1 MQFARTLNNL
11 LLGVAALWAV
21 NSTAAEWF
29 VDKDATGSRN
39 GTSWANAWTNLNGI
53 TGTAAGDTIYISGG
67 TTSKTYRD
75 PFWKPSNGTAGNRKT
90 YSIGQEAGHNGIAI
104 FDAQGA
110 NVSWLYDNIKHVNI
124 NGLVGTTK
132 SFFVT
137 NCTGASVDL
146 SGCSDVTIEGVI
158 SSTQWLFNPCT
169 NVYIGHSDIK
179 GAPVGSTA
187 GATYVINLISRFP
200 AGDSPSYTNNSVYN
214 CIIRMPSSDTTPA
227 WGSDGIKSG
236 SYCTMSSNQFEV
248 YYVTN
253 NTEWEHTDGIQN
265 LTPAWVK
272 VHSSSFN
279 NIANYG
285 VFMEMT
291 VAGTNLWVYN
301 NIFKQTDTLA
311 HAQQQHRAIAIGQRT
326 PGSTVQSIYVMNNT
340 VVDTFGATAISLGDD
355 PSESSTWVDVIIA
368 NNLLYNSGKPGS
380 DAILVYR
387 GDGLTNGISI
397 LYNKAI
403 TGARGTNSVM
413 PSQLAAAG
421 GDTSLALASYTERSA
436 ANDFHLQST
445 DTAAK
450 DSGFDLSSYFTTDAD
465 GNTRSGTW
473 DLGAFEWLNTLI
485 IFTNNASG
493 SRMMGFRGLGMRP

>member
-1 MQFARTLNNL
+1 MTVRLIL
-11 LLGVAALWAV
+11 LLLSIHASSAATWYV
-21 NSTAAEWF
+21 DNAAG
-29 VDKDATGSRN
+29 AGSRN

-75 PFWKPSNGTAGNRKT
+75 PYWTPSNGTAGNRKT

-104 FDAQGA
+104 FDAQGT
-110 NVSWLYDNIKHVNI
+110 NLTWLYNNIKHVNV

-158 SSTQWLFNPCT
+158 SSTQWLFNPGT

-187 GATYVINLISRFP
+187 GNSYVVNFITRLP
-200 AGDSPSYTNNSVYN
+200 AGASPSYTNNSIYN

-227 WGSDGIKSG
+227 WGSDGIKEG
-236 SYCTMSSNQFEV
+236 NYCTMSSNQWEV
-248 YYVTN
+248 FYVTN

-265 LTPAWVK
+265 LAPAWVK

-279 NIANYG
+279 NIANYA
-285 VFMEMT
+285 VFMEMVT
-291 VAGTNLWVYN
+291 AGTNLWIYN
-301 NIFKQTDTLA
+301 NVFKQTDTLA
-311 HAQQQHRAIAIGQRT
+311 HAQQQHRAVAIGQRT
-326 PGSTVQSIYVMNNT
+326 PGSTVQSVYVLNNT
-340 VVDTFGATAISLGDD
+340 VVDTFGANAITLGDD
-355 PSESSTWVDVIIA
+355 PSETNTWVDIIIA

-380 DAILVYR
+380 DAISVYR
-387 GDGLTNGISI
+387 ADGATNGISI

-403 TGARGTNSVM
+403 SGARGTNSVF
-413 PSQLAAAG
+413 PSQLATAG
-421 GDTSLALASYTERSA
+421 GDNSIAFTSYTERST
-436 ANDFHLQST
+436 ANDFHLLSS
-445 DTAAK
+445 DTAAINA
-450 DSGFDLSSYFTTDAD
+450 GFDLSAYFTTDSD
-465 GNTRSGTW
+465 GQTRSGNW
-473 DLGAFEWLNTLI
+473 DIGAYEYIAPSTTYRGFQFGNGVKLI
-485 IFTNNASG
+485 GPG
-493 SRMMGFRGLGMRP
+493 SIRQ